1 MRTPTQR
8 SRTRRTIATVLA
20 LGLLATACGNGDD
33 NGTTI
38 DGPTITVASFG
49 FSESEMLAEMYA
61 QALEANGYDVARNLN
76 LGAREVLFPELESG
90 AINLLPEYVSS
101 ALQVGFGGEP
111 TSDVDT
117 TLVDLRERFAEID
130 VTVLTPAPGENKNVF
145 VVTQEFADANDLTR
159 VSDLATL
166 DSVTFTGPPE
176 CEDRQ
181 TCYAG
186 LVDVYGL
193 DNIMFESELE
203 GSTRIENLVQGNVD
217 MTLLFSAQ
225 PVITARGLVVL
236 EEDMTPIAAEN
247 IVPVVTDDIIEAYGD
262 DLAALLDSVS
272 ALITTDVLLELNG
285 KVEIDAESPRD
296 VARDFLAANGL
307 I

>member
-1 MRTPTQR
+1 MRTPARR
-8 SRTRRTIATVLA
+8 SRARRTIATVLA
-20 LGLLATACGNGDD
+20 LGLLATACGNSDD
-33 NGTTI
+33 NGTTV
-38 DGPTITVASFG
+38 DGPTITVSSFG
-49 FSESEMLAEMYA
+49 FTESEMLAEMYA
-61 QALEANGYDVARNLN
+61 QVLEANGYDVARSLN

-90 AINLLPEYVSS
+90 AINLLPEYVAS

-111 TSDVDT
+111 TSDVDA
-117 TLVDLRERFAEID
+117 TLADLRDRFAETG

-145 VVTQEFADANDLTR
+145 VVTQEFADANNLTR

-193 DNIMFESELE
+193 DNVTFQSELE

-236 EEDMTPIAAEN
+236 EDDLTLIAAEN
-247 IVPVVTDDIIEAYGD
+247 IVPVVSDSIIEAYGD
-262 DLAALLDSVS
+262 DLVALLDAVS
-272 ALITTDVLLELNG
+272 AVITTEALLELNG
-285 KVEIDAESPRD
+285 RIEIDAESPRD
-296 VARDFLAANGL
+296 VARDFLTANGL